1 MLFVIKRLFYK
12 GLVMT
17 EDTFKIAEQ
26 IKKDI
31 QILKQSSMSKC
42 VSIRTYD
49 NWVNWVNATIAEL
62 EKEFKNL

>member
-1 MLFVIKRLFYK
+1 
-12 GLVMT
+12 MT

-31 QILKQSSMSKC
+31 QILKQSSISKC

-49 NWVNWVNATIAEL
+49 KWVNWVNTTIAEL

>member
-1 MLFVIKRLFYK
+1 MLFVIKQLFYK

-31 QILKQSSMSKC
+31 QILKQSSISKC

-49 NWVNWVNATIAEL
+49 KWVNWVNATIAEL

>member
-1 MLFVIKRLFYK
+1 
-12 GLVMT
+12 MT

-31 QILKQSSMSKC
+31 QILKQTSISKC

-49 NWVNWVNATIAEL
+49 KWVNWVNATIAEL

>member
-1 MLFVIKRLFYK
+1 MLFVIKRLYYK
-12 GLVMT
+12 ELVMT

-31 QILKQSSMSKC
+31 QILKQSSISKC

-49 NWVNWVNATIAEL
+49 KWVNWVNATIAEL